1 MEKKK
6 NFEMCA
12 KFLLAGM
19 NVQQDEAGGRIVLGD
34 NTGSMC
40 SCYSQSG
47 SSVLEFPFQLDFPVY
62 IYMCVYI

>member
-1 MEKKK
+1 
-6 NFEMCA
+6 MCA

-19 NVQQDEAGGRIVLGD
+19 NVQQHEAGRRIVLGD

-62 IYMCVYI
+62 ICVYIYS